1 MTGTMTRPAQHRPA
15 HLPEPARKAAR
26 RVRKASKRLGAHAG
40 KALLLLRNLLV
51 RSSATGTADAVVS
64 MTTYGVR
71 IRTVAVALE
80 SIARG
85 EIRPRRMILWL
96 DDPRLMDTE
105 PSALRRLRRRGV
117 EVRLS
122 HNYGPHTKYYPYVSA
137 PELEGYPL
145 VTADDDII
153 YPANWLRVLLD
164 ANEAHPDMI
173 HGHWVSTIGVN
184 NGSITQY
191 QAWGRRHDTRPAFNN
206 FALGVSGVI
215 YPPAMLRELRHRG
228 ALFMDVCP
236 GADDIWLHWVAL
248 RAGIPVRQ
256 VDRIPRHFAMIPG
269 SQHTPL
275 NELNVDQHRND
286 HWIRGLYSNADIDV
300 LAAGQAA
307 TGPTKYLLDGE
318 NNAKYARTR
327 VPRQVP
333 GTDGHPEARRRGPAG
348 LGDGRFPYRL
358 GNGSRQG

>member
-1 MTGTMTRPAQHRPA
+1 MTGTITGPAQRGPA
-15 HLPEPARKAAR
+15 HLPEPARKVAR
-26 RVRKASKRLGAHAG
+26 RVRKASKRFGAHTGLAM
-40 KALLLLRNLLV
+40 LRLRNLLV
-51 RSSATGTADAVVS
+51 RSSATGTADVVVS
-64 MTTYGVR
+64 MTTYGER

-85 EIRPRRMILWL
+85 EIRPRRIILWL

-105 PSALRRLRRRGV
+105 PAALRRLRRRGV

-122 HNYGPHTKYYPYVSA
+122 SNYGPHTKYFPYVSA

-153 YPANWLRVLLD
+153 YPANWLRVLYE
-164 ANEAHPDMI
+164 ANLAHPDMI

-184 NGSITQY
+184 NGSITHY
-191 QAWGRRHDTRPAFNN
+191 EAWGRRRDTRPAFNN

-228 ALFMDVCP
+228 TLFMDVCP

-248 RAGIPVRQ
+248 RAGIPIRQ
-256 VDRIPRHFAMIPG
+256 VDRIPRHFPMIPG
-269 SQHTPL
+269 SQFTPL

-286 HWIRGLYSNADIDV
+286 QWIRGLYSTADIDV
-300 LAAGQAA
+300 LAAGQEKKTTTAN
-307 TGPTKYLLDGE
+307 LWDGE
-318 NNAKYARTR
+318 NDA
-327 VPRQVP
+327 
-333 GTDGHPEARRRGPAG
+333 H
-348 LGDGRFPYRL
+348 
-358 GNGSRQG
+358 

>member
-1 MTGTMTRPAQHRPA
+1 MTGTITRPQRSVPRRPGA
-15 HLPEPARKAAR
+15 ARIPVPARSTAR
-26 RVRKASKRLGAHAG
+26 RIRKAFKRFSAYAG
-40 KALLLLRNLLV
+40 LAQLRLRNLV
-51 RSSATGTADAVVS
+51 ARGSATGTADVVVS
-64 MTTYGVR
+64 MTSYGPR

-85 EIRPRRMILWL
+85 TVRPRRMILWL
-96 DDPRLMDTE
+96 DDPRLLDNE
-105 PSALRRLRRRGV
+105 PAGLRRLRRRGV

-122 HNYGPHTKYYPYVSA
+122 GNYGPHTKYYSYVST

-153 YPANWLRVLLD
+153 YPSDWLQVLLD
-164 ANEAHPDMI
+164 ANLAHPEMI

-191 QAWGRRHDTRPAFNN
+191 QAWERRRDTTPAFNN

-228 ALFMDVCP
+228 TLFMDVCP

-256 VDRIPRHFAMIPG
+256 VDSTPRHFPMIPG

-300 LAAGQAA
+300 LAAAGKATPGKGTPGTGRPGAA
-307 TGPTKYLLDGE
+307 SSGKARLWDGE
-318 NNAKYARTR
+318 NNAY
-327 VPRQVP
+327 
-333 GTDGHPEARRRGPAG
+333 
-348 LGDGRFPYRL
+348 
-358 GNGSRQG
+358 